1 VKRMPILLV
10 NDAKYNLRKPKDEAQ
25 LEEMVKEHSRQ
36 IFGQDSLYFDIKPEL
51 RSKANIGSK
60 PDGFVIVFDE
70 PVFYIVEDEIA
81 EHGVHDHIVTQI
93 SKFNTAFKKTE
104 TRNKIVENI
113 YNDIMN
119 DPLKNHFVKS
129 RKIDDLH
136 KFLTDLLSAKPTVVI
151 IIDDLQNQAKEA
163 VDELPLKSS
172 IVEFKTF
179 GKGVG
184 LDNHVH
190 LICEPVEQDAHA
202 KYGEKE
208 KGFFCLVC
216 KKQDR
221 VYEVG
226 EINEHLMK
234 KHDIDWDDQII
245 DGWTYKHEKKAE
257 GYMSKKKIAI

>member
-1 VKRMPILLV
+1 MPILLV
-10 NDAKYNLRKPKDEAQ
+10 DDARYNLRKPKDEAQ

-51 RSKANIGSK
+51 RSKAGIGSK

-104 TRNKIVENI
+104 TRNKIVKNV

-119 DPLKNHFVKS
+119 DPLKKHFVES
-129 RKIDDLH
+129 RKMGDLYP
-136 KFLTDLLSAKPTVVI
+136 FLTDLLSSPPTVVI
-151 IIDDLQNQAKEA
+151 VIDDLQNEAKEA
-163 VDELPLKSS
+163 VEELPLKSK

-184 LDNHVH
+184 LNNHAH
-190 LICEPVEQDAHA
+190 LVCEPVEKDGHA
-202 KYGEKE
+202 KYDEKE
-208 KGFFCLVC
+208 KGFLCLMC
-216 KKQDR
+216 KKQDL
-221 VYEVG
+221 VYNVG
-226 EINEHLMK
+226 EIVQHLME

-245 DGWTYKHEKKAE
+245 DGWTDKFEKQAE
-257 GYMSKKKIAI
+257 AYYRRK